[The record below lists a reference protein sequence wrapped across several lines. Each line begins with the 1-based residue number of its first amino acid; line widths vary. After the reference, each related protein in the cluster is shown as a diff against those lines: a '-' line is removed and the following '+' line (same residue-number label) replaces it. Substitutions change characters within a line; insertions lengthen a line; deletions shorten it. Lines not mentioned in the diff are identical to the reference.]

1 MDDNT
6 LVLLGYWA
14 SQEQYSMQSLLEFV
28 GHAEKGGFTSV
39 LTSDH
44 FHPWWHDN
52 GFGNFTWV
60 WLAAAA
66 ERTKNMKFTTG
77 VTAAVY
83 RYNPGVIAQAFASLD
98 SLYPGR
104 IGLGVGT
111 GEAMNEVPLGF
122 DWPEVSIRLNRTKEA
137 IQIINKLWKKEY
149 RKQISTTSTISGA
162 EIGNKERWNKGDDND
177 EANDYGSVN
186 FDGKYFRL
194 KNARLY
200 TSPSTDIPLYMAAS
214 GSDAIQ
220 VAAKYTDGLISTS
233 KPDNAKET
241 FDIFDKAALEEGK
254 DPATLEKIAK
264 PKISYSEEYDEAVRS
279 CEFWRSSLIENVFD
293 LNISDPVKLQEKA
306 KQEVTDDNLKKS
318 VLIVTRIDDLI
329 KPIEQYFD
337 SGFTQVFTHSTSP
350 DEKEFIQK
358 FTKNVLPYFVDK
370 FNDKR

>member
-1 MDDNT
+1 MA
-6 LVLLGYWA
+6 LLGYWA
-14 SQEQYSMQSLLEFV
+14 SQEQYSMQNLLEFV
-28 GHAEKGGFTSV
+28 CQAERGGFTSV

-66 ERTKNMKFTTG
+66 ERTKKMKFTTG

-98 SLYPGR
+98 ALYPGR

-122 DWPEVSIRLNRTKEA
+122 DWPEAGVRLDRTKEA
-137 IQIINKLWKKEY
+137 IQIINKLWKKGY
-149 RKQISTTSTISGA
+149 RNQTSTTSTISGL
-162 EIGNKERWNKGDDND
+162 EDNSNNDGNRDI
-177 EANDYGSVN
+177 SVD

-200 TSPSTDIPLYMAAS
+200 TPPSTDIPLYMAAS
-214 GSDAIQ
+214 GPDAIQ
-220 VAAKYTDGLISTS
+220 VAARYTNGLISTS

-241 FDIFDKAALEEGK
+241 FDIFDKAAIEEGK

-264 PKISYSEEYDEAVRS
+264 PKISYSSEYDKAVRS

-293 LNISDPVKLQEKA
+293 LNISDPIKLQEKA
-306 KQEVTDDNLKKS
+306 KQEVTDDKLSKS
-318 VLIVTRIDDLI
+318 VLIVTSIEDLI
-329 KPIEQYFD
+329 KPIEDYFD
-337 SGFTQVFTHSTSP
+337 SGFTQVFIHSTSP
-350 DEKEFIQK
+350 DEKEFILK
-358 FTKNVLPYFVDK
+358 FTDSVLPYFIDK

>member
-1 MDDNT
+1 MT
-6 LVLLGYWA
+6 VLGYWA
-14 SQEQYSMQSLLEFV
+14 SQEQYSMQNLLEFV
-28 GHAEKGGFTSV
+28 NEAEKGGFTSV

-66 ERTKNMKFTTG
+66 ERTRKMKFTTG

-98 SLYPGR
+98 VLYPGR
-104 IGLGVGT
+104 IGLGIGT

-122 DWPEVSIRLNRTKEA
+122 DWPDAAIRLERTKES
-137 IQIINKLWKKEY
+137 IQIINKLWKKNY
-149 RKQISTTSTISGA
+149 WSRASRTTDTERGNKKYLGGENGRDSGA
-162 EIGNKERWNKGDDND
+162 DRSSI
-177 EANDYGSVN
+177 N

-200 TSPSTDIPLYMAAS
+200 TPPSTDIPLYMAAS

-241 FDIFDKAALEEGK
+241 FDIFDKAAIEESK
-254 DPATLEKIAK
+254 DPAALEKIAK
-264 PKISYSEEYDEAVRS
+264 PKISYSEDYDEAIRS
-279 CEFWRSSLIENVFD
+279 CEFWRSSLIENAFD
-293 LNISDPVKLQEKA
+293 LGVSDPIELQAKA
-306 KQEVTDDNLKKS
+306 KQEVSDDKLKQS
-318 VLIVTRIDDLI
+318 TLIVTKIDDLI
-329 KPIEQYFD
+329 KPIEEYFE

-350 DEKEFIQK
+350 DEKKFIHE
-358 FTKNVLPYFVDK
+358 FTKSILPYFIDNVK
-370 FNDKR
+370 